1 MFQFLI
7 ACFSL
12 MKVIANVVFL
22 SQVSEDHHVVD
33 FITTECN
40 MSFLD
45 NENEDHDHQDQNNHF
60 QPPDSSTEQVDD
72 DDDAKNGRPHSKNLE
87 AERKRRKKLN
97 ERLYILRSLVPNI
110 SKVNHNSLPIF
121 S

>member
-1 MFQFLI
+1 
-7 ACFSL
+7 
-12 MKVIANVVFL
+12 MKVIANVVFW
-22 SQVSEDHHVVD
+22 SQVSEDQHVVD

-45 NENEDHDHQDQNNHF
+45 NENEDHDHQHQNNHF
-60 QPPDSSTEQVDD
+60 QQPDSSIDQVDD
-72 DDDAKNGRPHSKNLE
+72 EDDAKYPRPSAKNLQ
-87 AERKRRKKLN
+87 AERNRRKKLN